1 MTSKGRATKIRVLG
15 SFCVAA
21 AVILAAV
28 IAGGADKVP
37 FPRPD
42 SHKGNWA
49 QSHGMSAQL
58 NINEAGQTGSACL
71 TCHEK
76 GDCISC
82 HSTRMP
88 KDHNNFWRTRGHGLT
103 AGVNR
108 ERCLACHRQDYCIRC
123 HNETAPRSHAG
134 TWRTRHC
141 TWCHFASG
149 ITPAD
154 SCGVCHKIA
163 PHTSRPSAHPPIGA
177 QTNCAACH
185 S

>member
-1 MTSKGRATKIRVLG
+1 MISKGRATKIRLMG
-15 SFCVAA
+15 SFCIVA
-21 AVILAAV
+21 AVILGAV

-49 QSHGMSAQL
+49 QSHGMNAYM
-58 NINEAGQTGSACL
+58 NINEAGQTGNACL
-71 TCHEK
+71 TCHDK
-76 GDCISC
+76 SDCISC
-82 HSTRMP
+82 HSTSMP

-103 AGVNR
+103 AEVNR

-123 HNETAPRSHAG
+123 HNETAPRSHTGA
-134 TWRTRHC
+134 WRVRHC

-163 PHTSRPSAHPPIGA
+163 PHTSRPAGHSPIGA
-177 QTNCAACH
+177 QTNCSACH
-185 S
+185 M